1 MKKFF
6 ILIALIIYSFNISS
20 ALADELDDIILSPEA
35 EKTEHKKDLMEHE
48 YEVILEKPILL
59 EPEEKK
65 QSEKINPYTKKALK
79 GIIEKEYDLN
89 SPEGMFHNQL
99 RAEFNKGPIK
109 DVGLQANFIN
119 TIGETIDENDAD
131 FKFNPQLI
139 NVGVKGKFRS
149 EKEGYNLLFDL
160 TPNMH
165 ENFFH
170 RLVLDAWV
178 ETNRIPHHT
187 LMFGTSRPNVGYEGG
202 MSPYLVPFLSR
213 SQTARNFGNIRKTGI
228 RLKGDYKYIDYDI
241 GGYSSD
247 TWYTE
252 FFPGVET
259 DLWVNFKP
267 FANVKDK
274 IGNLNIG
281 GGIEAGGRNGQDF
294 FVTSAALRYDYKK
307 FWLRAEFQNADG
319 SNGSSGLTDKKR
331 WGYNVT
337 IAYRITKKL
346 ELLLRYDDF
355 DPDKTKAN
363 NNTREYTAGINYFIL
378 GQTAR
383 IMLNYVFCQ
392 NLAAHDSHK
401 IILGT
406 QFLL

>member
-1 MKKFF
+1 MKKVF
-6 ILIALIIYSFNISS
+6 ILIALIVYFISFQSI
-20 ALADELDDIILSPEA
+20 LADELDDIILSPEA
-35 EKTEHKKDLMEHE
+35 EKTEHKKDLLEHE
-48 YEVILEKPILL
+48 HEVILEKPILL

-65 QSEKINPYTKKALK
+65 QPEKINPYTKKALK
-79 GIIEKEYDLN
+79 GIIEKEYNLD

-187 LMFGTSRPNVGYEGG
+187 LMAGTSRPNVGYEGG

-228 RLKGDYKYIDYDI
+228 RLKGDYKYVDYDI

-294 FVTSAALRYDYKK
+294 FVTSAALRYDYKN

-337 IAYRITKKL
+337 VAYRITKKI

-392 NLAAHDSHK
+392 NVAADDSHR